1 MKMTCLHKSGQG
13 STASSPA
20 VFWAGSPAPVAWA
33 IVTETRRQQ
42 FQALRGMRDVLP
54 PESARRR
61 ELTAQFIAQCQL
73 AGYQEVVPPLL
84 EDLGVFLRVG
94 EATDVV
100 TKEMYDFVDKDQ
112 TRIALRPEM
121 TAGVMR
127 AFVQHRPV
135 LPWKVWYAGTNF
147 RHERPQKGRYRMFD
161 QLGVEA
167 LGVDDANLDV
177 EVVSLASRFFE
188 SLGLRQVTLLI
199 NSLGEHADRV
209 RYTEAVKQYFISCQG
224 DLSEASQVTLQRNAL
239 RVLDSKRSEDQ
250 KIIAHA
256 PLVADYLSAESAT
269 HYARVLAGLDALD
282 VSYTEDPRLVRG
294 LDYYRRTT
302 FEFAAEALDSAQNA
316 IGGGGRYDGLAEAMG
331 GPATDGIGFALGV
344 DRILLACDAE
354 GVFSPKPAELDVF
367 VIDTVSGDSA
377 RDITHQLRAVGI
389 SADRRFGGG
398 SMKSQMKSADR
409 SGARFALII
418 GEDELAAGEVTLRP
432 MLGQQADGEQR
443 RVPLDQLL
451 TELTRYSSG
460 TSAPTDS
467 LSTEPTNPR
476 TIT

>member
-1 MKMTCLHKSGQG
+1 M
-13 STASSPA
+13 
-20 VFWAGSPAPVAWA
+20 
-33 IVTETRRQQ
+33 TETRREQ
-42 FQALRGMRDVLP
+42 FQALRGMRDILP

-61 ELTAQFIAQCQL
+61 ALTAQFIAQCES
-73 AGYQEVVPPLL
+73 ADYHEVVPPLV

-121 TAGVMR
+121 TAGVVR
-127 AFVQHRPV
+127 AFVQHRPL
-135 LPWKVWYAGTNF
+135 LPWKVFYAGTNF

-161 QLGVEA
+161 QFGIEA
-167 LGVDDANLDV
+167 LGVDDADLDV
-177 EVVSLASRFFE
+177 EVIALASRFFE
-188 SLGLRQVTLLI
+188 SIGLRQVTLLI
-199 NSLGEHADRV
+199 NSLGEHEDRE
-209 RYTEAVKQYFISCQG
+209 RYTEAVRQYLLSRRD
-224 DLSEASQVTLQRNAL
+224 DLSEASQVTLERNPL
-239 RVLDSKRSEDQ
+239 RVLDSKRAEDRQ
-250 KIIAHA
+250 IIRDA
-256 PLVADYLSAESAT
+256 PLVADYLSAESAA
-269 HYARVLAGLDALD
+269 HYARVLSGLDAIG

-354 GVFSPKPAELDVF
+354 GVFTPESAGLEVF
-367 VIDTVSGDSA
+367 VIDTVSGEAA
-377 RDITHQLRAVGI
+377 RDITHQLRAAGI

-409 SGARFALII
+409 SGARFALIV
-418 GEDELAAGEVTLRP
+418 GEDELAVDEVTLRP
-432 MLGQQADGEQR
+432 MLGRPADGEQR
-443 RVPLDQLL
+443 RVGRSDLL
-451 TELTRYSSG
+451 GELNRYCG
-460 TSAPTDS
+460 QID
-467 LSTEPTNPR
+467 PTNPR
-476 TIT
+476 TIS